1 MHFCLNC
8 KDNNGM
14 LSREYAE
21 CQRKMNMNYFLI
33 IPPILTRENC
43 MNIETTQNGD
53 QVRIVLQG
61 IVDEKGAEELKKQVV
76 QLNLDS
82 VREVVIDCREVRHIG
97 SSGIGKML
105 LIYKKL
111 ASRGGGF
118 SVVNLPPPMFE
129 LFNEL
134 KLNTLFSVT
143 QAA

>member
-1 MHFCLNC
+1 
-8 KDNNGM
+8 
-14 LSREYAE
+14 
-21 CQRKMNMNYFLI
+21 
-33 IPPILTRENC
+33 

-53 QVRIVLQG
+53 QVHIVLKG

-82 VREVVIDCREVRHIG
+82 VREVVIDCLEVRHIG

-105 LIYKKL
+105 LLYKKL
-111 ASRGGGF
+111 ASQGGTF
-118 SVVNLPPPMFE
+118 SVVNLSGPMFE
-129 LFNEL
+129 LFSEL

>member
-1 MHFCLNC
+1 
-8 KDNNGM
+8 
-14 LSREYAE
+14 
-21 CQRKMNMNYFLI
+21 
-33 IPPILTRENC
+33 

-53 QVRIVLQG
+53 QVHIVLQG
-61 IVDEKGAEELKKQVV
+61 IVDEKGAEELKKQVI

-82 VREVVIDCREVRHIG
+82 VREVVIDCRKVRHIG

-111 ASRGGGF
+111 ASSGGAF

-129 LFNEL
+129 LFTEL
-134 KLNTLFSVT
+134 KLNTLFSIT